1 MQFEFYTKFAQEE
14 EEDRNFEND
23 LAQLMKI
30 LLGNLIST
38 VKSRNARAILVTQN
52 RLKVVIQLNY
62 ANKKV

>member
-1 MQFEFYTKFAQEE
+1 MQLEFYTKFTQKE